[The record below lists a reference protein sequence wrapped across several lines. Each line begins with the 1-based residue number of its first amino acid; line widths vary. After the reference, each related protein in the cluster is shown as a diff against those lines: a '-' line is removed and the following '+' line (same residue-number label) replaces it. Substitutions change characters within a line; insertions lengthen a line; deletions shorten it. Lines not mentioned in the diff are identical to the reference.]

1 MLNVVQSLHPP
12 SKIWVSFCEIF
23 LWFKII
29 IFFILDYFEMEFICE
44 IQILI
49 FSSQNSSIQSRI
61 TLEIILYA
69 DLISVVSILISH
81 VYL

>member
-1 MLNVVQSLHPP
+1 M
-12 SKIWVSFCEIF
+12 K
-23 LWFKII
+23 
-29 IFFILDYFEMEFICE
+29 FICE

-49 FSSQNSSIQSRI
+49 FSSQNSSIQSHI